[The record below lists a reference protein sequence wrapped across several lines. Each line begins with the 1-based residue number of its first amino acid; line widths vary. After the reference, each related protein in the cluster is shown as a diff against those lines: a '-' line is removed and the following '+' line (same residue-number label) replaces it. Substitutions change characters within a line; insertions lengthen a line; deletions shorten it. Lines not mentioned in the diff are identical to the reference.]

1 MVKEYVDFHIEELGD
16 DYLEKI
22 GISNPSTDYGQNRS
36 SRSFGPSKLGKL
48 KYRAKSNMFIFC

>member
-22 GISNPSTDYGQNRS
+22 GISNPSTDCGQNRS
-36 SRSFGPSKLGKL
+36 SRSFRPSKYL
-48 KYRAKSNMFIFC
+48 SWES